1 MTTLKI
7 KKVANKNPKTQV
19 AGFTAK
25 VISNGTKSFTD
36 LAKEA
41 CRNTT
46 LHEAEAELASK
57 LLIEAVTEALKN
69 GYIVDLGTVGKLRP
83 GCQSKWVANAADLT
97 KDDIKPRVNFDPSDE
112 VEGAV
117 KAAKLQWTSAAD
129 EEADGGSDHSG
140 DNEQGGGQGG
150 DDDPDGGGA
159 LS

>member
-1 MTTLKI
+1 M
-7 KKVANKNPKTQV
+7 
-19 AGFTAK
+19 
-25 VISNGTKSFTD
+25 
-36 LAKEA
+36 
-41 CRNTT
+41 
-46 LHEAEAELASK
+46 
-57 LLIEAVTEALKN
+57 
-69 GYIVDLGTVGKLRP
+69 DLGTVGTLRP

-140 DNEQGGGQGG
+140 DNEQGG

>member
-1 MTTLKI
+1 MTTLKV
-7 KKVANKNPKTQV
+7 KKVSNKNLQTQQSGFV
-19 AGFTAK
+19 AR
-25 VISNGTKSFTD
+25 VISNGTRSFTD

-83 GCQSKWVANAADLT
+83 SCNSKWVANAADLT

-112 VEGAV
+112 VEGAI
-117 KAAKLQWTSAAD
+117 KAAKLQWTSAEDEAAD
-129 EEADGGSDHSG
+129 P
-140 DNEQGGGQGG
+140 DNEQGGQGG
-150 DDDPDGGGA
+150 SGSDDDGA

>member
-1 MTTLKI
+1 MKLKV
-7 KKVANKNPKTQV
+7 KKAKSYNVKTQQH
-19 AGFTAK
+19 GFKAI
-25 VISNGTKSFTD
+25 VVSNGSKSFEEI
-36 LAKEA
+36 AKES

-46 LHEAEAELASK
+46 LHAAEAELASK

-112 VEGAV
+112 VEGAI
-117 KAAKLQWTSAAD
+117 KAATLVMSGVVEEGD
-129 EEADGGSDHSG
+129 EEQGGGSDHSG
-140 DNEQGGGQGG
+140 DNGG